1 MGPLTFLLPGWG
13 YKAGFVTALL
23 GSFQNKPGVYS
34 SSWVTLQIC
43 LSLSMTSEELHSRAL
58 CVLYRQLQDNL
69 MKSVLCPPIKPSLQV
84 GWTSDLWVFVP
95 GVALGFSMVP

>member
-13 YKAGFVTALL
+13 YKTGFVTALL

-43 LSLSMTSEELHSRAL
+43 LSL
-58 CVLYRQLQDNL
+58 
-69 MKSVLCPPIKPSLQV
+69 
-84 GWTSDLWVFVP
+84 
-95 GVALGFSMVP
+95 